1 MKSYK
6 FFGNLAGGILFVLIF
21 LALSGCASA
30 ASARSS
36 TMTEGMLDVLSR
48 YANDFAFEH
57 PNELNV
63 AHEVRI
69 APTALYYNGALG
81 WYAVTAVIPQ
91 KQGVYGVVLM
101 DEDEIF
107 NVFSIDAS
115 SQGEVDAA
123 LETVGYT
130 R

>member
-21 LALSGCASA
+21 LALSGCASGA
-30 ASARSS
+30 GARSLTVTDEMKS
-36 TMTEGMLDVLSR
+36 VISS
-48 YANDFAFEH
+48 YSNDFAFEY

-69 APTALYYNGALG
+69 APTAI
-81 WYAVTAVIPQ
+81 IPD
-91 KQGVYGVVLM
+91 KTGVYGVALM
-101 DEDEIF
+101 DEQNIF
-107 NVFSIDAS
+107 NVFTIEAAS
-115 SQGEVDAA
+115 QREVDAA

>member
-63 AHEVRI
+63 AHEIRI

-91 KQGVYGVVLM
+91 KQGVYGVVFM
-101 DEDEIF
+101 DEYEVF
-107 NVFSIDAS
+107 NVFSIEAA

>member
-63 AHEVRI
+63 AHEIRI

>member
-1 MKSYK
+1 MKKKVGSGWWIVVSVLALVISACASDAAARSLTVTDEMKSV
-6 FFGNLAGGILFVLIF
+6 I
-21 LALSGCASA
+21 
-30 ASARSS
+30 SS
-36 TMTEGMLDVLSR
+36 
-48 YANDFAFEH
+48 YANDFAFEY

-69 APTALYYNGALG
+69 APTALYYNSALG

-107 NVFSIDAS
+107 NVFSIEAA

-123 LETVGYT
+123 LETVG
-130 R
+130 

>member
-6 FFGNLAGGILFVLIF
+6 LFGNLAGGLLFVLIF

-63 AHEVRI
+63 AHEIRI
-69 APTALYYNGALG
+69 APTALYFNGALG

-91 KQGVYGVVLM
+91 KQGVYGVAFM

-107 NVFSIDAS
+107 NVFTVEAV
-115 SQGEVDAA
+115 SQEEVDALLA
-123 LETVGYT
+123 EVGYT

>member
-6 FFGNLAGGILFVLIF
+6 LFGNLAGGILFVLIF

-30 ASARSS
+30 AGARSL
-36 TMTEGMLDVLSR
+36 TVTDGMKDVLSS

-57 PNELNV
+57 PTELNV

-69 APTALYYNGALG
+69 APTALYYNSALG

-107 NVFSIDAS
+107 NVFTIEAA

>member
-6 FFGNLAGGILFVLIF
+6 LFGNLAGGVLFVLIF

-36 TMTEGMLDVLSR
+36 TMTEGMLGVLSS

-63 AHEVRI
+63 AHEIRI
-69 APTALYYNGALG
+69 APTALYFNGALG

-91 KQGVYGVVLM
+91 KQGVYGVVFM

-107 NVFSIDAS
+107 NVFTVEAAS
-115 SQGEVDAA
+115 QEEVDALLA
-123 LETVGYT
+123 EVGYT

>member
-1 MKSYK
+1 MKRYK
-6 FFGNLAGGILFVLIF
+6 LFGNFAGGILFVLIF

-30 ASARSS
+30 AGARSL
-36 TMTEGMLDVLSR
+36 TVTDGMKDVLSS

-63 AHEVRI
+63 AHEIQI
-69 APTALYYNGALG
+69 APTALYYNSALG

-107 NVFSIDAS
+107 NVFTIEAA
-115 SQGEVDAA
+115 SQGEVDVA

>member
-6 FFGNLAGGILFVLIF
+6 LFGNLAGGVLFVLIF

-63 AHEVRI
+63 AHEIRI
-69 APTALYYNGALG
+69 APTALYFNGALG

-91 KQGVYGVVLM
+91 KQGVYGVAFM

-107 NVFSIDAS
+107 NVFTVEAV
-115 SQGEVDAA
+115 SQEEVDALLA
-123 LETVGYT
+123 EVGYT

>member
-6 FFGNLAGGILFVLIF
+6 LFGNLAGGVLFLVIF
-21 LALSGCASA
+21 FSLMGCASA
-30 ASARSS
+30 AGARSL
-36 TMTEGMLDVLSR
+36 TVTDGMKDVLSS
-48 YANDFAFEH
+48 YANNFAFEH
-57 PNELNV
+57 PTELNV
-63 AHEVRI
+63 AHEIRI

-107 NVFSIDAS
+107 NVFTIEAT
-115 SQGEVDAA
+115 SQHEVDAA

>member
-1 MKSYK
+1 MKKIGGQWMVMSVLVLMLTSCV
-6 FFGNLAGGILFVLIF
+6 GMAG
-21 LALSGCASA
+21 
-30 ASARSS
+30 ARSL
-36 TMTEGMLDVLSR
+36 TVTDGMKDVLSS

-57 PNELNV
+57 PTELNV
-63 AHEVRI
+63 AHEIRI

-81 WYAVTAVIPQ
+81 WYAVTAIIPE
-91 KQGVYGVVLM
+91 KDGVYGVALM
-101 DEDEIF
+101 DEQKIF
-107 NVFSIDAS
+107 NVFTIEAA

>member
-63 AHEVRI
+63 AHEIRI

-81 WYAVTAVIPQ
+81 WYAVTAIIPD
-91 KQGVYGVVLM
+91 KPGVYGVVLM

-107 NVFSIDAS
+107 NVFS
-115 SQGEVDAA
+115 VDAA
-123 LETVGYT
+123 SQSEMDALLETVGYT

>member
-6 FFGNLAGGILFVLIF
+6 LFGNLAGGILFVLIF

-30 ASARSS
+30 AGARSL
-36 TMTEGMLDVLSR
+36 TVTDGMKDVLSS
-48 YANDFAFEH
+48 YANDFAFDH
-57 PNELNV
+57 PTELNV
-63 AHEVRI
+63 AHEIRI

-107 NVFSIDAS
+107 NVFTVEVS
-115 SQGEVDAA
+115 SQGEVDD
-123 LETVGYT
+123 LLREVGYT

>member
-1 MKSYK
+1 MKRYK
-6 FFGNLAGGILFVLIF
+6 LFGNLAGSLLFVLIF

-30 ASARSS
+30 AGARSL
-36 TMTEGMLDVLSR
+36 TVTDGMKDVLSS

-63 AHEVRI
+63 AHEIRI

-81 WYAVTAVIPQ
+81 WYAVTAIIPD
-91 KQGVYGVVLM
+91 KTGVYGVALM
-101 DEDEIF
+101 DEQKIF
-107 NVFSIDAS
+107 NVFTIEAA

>member
-1 MKSYK
+1 MKIYK
-6 FFGNLAGGILFVLIF
+6 MFGDLAGGILFVLIF
-21 LALSGCASA
+21 LALSGCASPA
-30 ASARSS
+30 GARSS
-36 TMTEGMLDVLSR
+36 TMTEGMLDVLSS

-63 AHEVRI
+63 AHEIRI
-69 APTALYYNGALG
+69 APTALYYNSALG
-81 WYAVTAVIPQ
+81 WYAVTAIIPE
-91 KQGVYGVVLM
+91 KDGVYGVALM

-107 NVFSIDAS
+107 NVFSIDAA
-115 SQGEVDAA
+115 SQAEVDAA